1 MTYIFS
7 VALVAMVGVSKKAGN
22 RSESR
27 CVDRVGAEAEGAEVS
42 VEAEAEFGWS
52 TRQQQLLLGSYYWG
66 YTAATLPAA
75 WLATKLGFR
84 GSGSKRYASAS
95 MCRYLLNYAIFY
107 LNQFGFCHHY

>member
-27 CVDRVGAEAEGAEVS
+27 CVDRVGAEAEAEGAEVS

-95 MCRYLLNYAIFY
+95 MCRYLLNYAII
-107 LNQFGFCHHY
+107 